1 MNENI
6 KKFLSVILVFL
17 LSVSVIPRNC
27 FAAEDEKSVTSLPAS
42 DATEITIPDF
52 KQWSGIKE
60 SKKSVTLSSE
70 ASETPSPTPSVT
82 PSPASNATEVA
93 LPYRNTPSIFKQIYK
108 EIYNWLP
115 EIYKGKIKPWF
126 SDLLK
131 SDEQVNNTFVSLLY
145 HFGKRS
151 VINIG
156 KGSAKFVAWAWK
168 TLFRTPGA
176 LAEWLGGY
184 KSNKIADKSS
194 EIKELQRIIDLCNK
208 NKTCK
213 AVLSDI
219 LKNAEK
225 N

>member
-1 MNENI
+1 MNKNI

-17 LSVSVIPRNC
+17 LSVSVIPNC
-27 FAAEDEKSVTSLPAS
+27 CI
-42 DATEITIPDF
+42 ATDDKLCFDKESNI
-52 KQWSGIKE
+52 SIKE
-60 SKKSVTLSSE
+60 WFFELPESNQSVVYDRCFEVVASNPTVIYHTLSE
-70 ASETPSPTPSVT
+70 
-82 PSPASNATEVA
+82 
-93 LPYRNTPSIFKQIYK
+93 
-108 EIYNWLP
+108 WLL
-115 EIYKGKIKPWF
+115 EIYKDKIKPWF

-184 KSNKIADKSS
+184 KSNKIADKSG
-194 EIKELQRIIDLCNK
+194 ELKELQKTIDLCNK
-208 NKTCK
+208 NETCK